1 MPSKV
6 RKSHAASQQE
16 QYDALSQAI
25 ARVLFPVMICMALSV
40 FLVHSLGDESKCR
53 TRVRHGDFIAVEG
66 GAGGVDGGSSNLY
79 EGVGGIIFIG
89 VFCAAMVVFTFALLL
104 LYKHGCV
111 KIIFAW
117 LLLAVSLIFAYV
129 GGVYLFEFCRS
140 HCINIDWVTLVFVVW
155 NFTITGLLAIFSTV
169 PRRVNQAYLVVM
181 SALMAYIF
189 RRLPEWSTWTILM
202 VLVAWD
208 LFAVLTPCGPLRML
222 VKIAQERGDPLPAL
236 VYDTNPAAV
245 GRDAE
250 AQPAVVFLSKEEKAK
265 IKADNAARREQK
277 EQAKAAAASLAASTP
292 GAAARRGAASPASAL
307 DAPSG
312 GKGDAAG
319 GTATVRPA
327 ERVDDQ
333 PGVGTLGRHLKLG
346 LGDFVF
352 YSILVAQA
360 SRRGTMTAIT
370 SFIAIL
376 TGLCATLF
384 LVTVYRKALPAL
396 PISIVLGLVFYF
408 LTRYTI
414 QPFVHELLPELLFH

>member
-319 GTATVRPA
+319 GTATGRARGRPARRRDAGQAPQARAGRFCILLHPRRSGEPARHDDRDHQLYRHSNWPVRDALPRHRVPEGAARPADLDCARTGLLLPDAIHDTAVRPRA
-327 ERVDDQ
+327 
-333 PGVGTLGRHLKLG
+333 
-346 LGDFVF
+346 
-352 YSILVAQA
+352 
-360 SRRGTMTAIT
+360 
-370 SFIAIL
+370 
-376 TGLCATLF
+376 
-384 LVTVYRKALPAL
+384 PA
-396 PISIVLGLVFYF
+396 
-408 LTRYTI
+408 
-414 QPFVHELLPELLFH
+414 